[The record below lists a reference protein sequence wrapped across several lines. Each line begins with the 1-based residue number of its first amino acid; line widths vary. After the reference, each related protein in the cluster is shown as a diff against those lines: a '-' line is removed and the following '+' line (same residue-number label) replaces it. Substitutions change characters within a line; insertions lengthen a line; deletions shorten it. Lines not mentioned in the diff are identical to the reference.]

1 LPAFYNPANGAP
13 RKTESQLLVQYLQK
27 DHRYRNKQTILTD
40 RAVGAGYFGVP
51 LQSTRDPRD
60 EQIYASIVR
69 NGSRLLGISPGKIFE
84 GDFFKEPTSFL
95 FGLQAGAGSPHS
107 LAARDGFGNY
117 VFHISEDLALAV
129 NEPKGG
135 FYMIHGSYLAD
146 WNLSTNNLVRALL
159 ATANYGLAAMCN
171 SFSSDHLWYYEPL
184 GLGEPIGVGS
194 LRTINAAG
202 PFASRW
208 MALMGDPTL
217 RAQITSPASN
227 LSGNN
232 GTNIT
237 LTWAAAPESDV
248 QYYVYRSV
256 NNLDGPWTNVGSSS
270 STS

>member
-1 LPAFYNPANGAP
+1 MLHA
-13 RKTESQLLVQYLQK
+13 
-27 DHRYRNKQTILTD
+27 
-40 RAVGAGYFGVP
+40 
-51 LQSTRDPRD
+51 
-60 EQIYASIVR
+60 
-69 NGSRLLGISPGKIFE
+69 
-84 GDFFKEPTSFL
+84 
-95 FGLQAGAGSPHS
+95 
-107 LAARDGFGNY
+107 
-117 VFHISEDLALAV
+117 
-129 NEPKGG
+129 
-135 FYMIHGSYLAD
+135 SYLAD

-217 RAQITSPASN
+217 RAQITSPASS

-237 LTWAAAPESDV
+237 LTWTASPESDV

-256 NNLDGPWTNVGSSS
+256 NDLDGPWTNLGATSATSFINNPAPPGPKMYQVRVAKLITTGSGSFTNLS
-270 STS
+270 QGIFVNLN